1 MTFDTKN
8 RRYGFSQ
15 MNARPA
21 FTWPSGSRLAVYFA
35 LNVEAFE
42 FGRNP
47 GPDFTTMPTA
57 PFHRGFAYRDY
68 GNRVGITRIHDAFAE
83 ADRPLAILANLSVY
97 DACPEILVPFRQRG
111 DEFVG
116 HGKTNSE
123 RQVDM
128 AEADERS
135 MLLAVRE
142 RMAREEGKPPTG
154 WLGPFIS
161 QSAKTPELLVE
172 TGFKYMLDWWFDDQP
187 QYFATDNGPIV
198 AVPYPSMEMNDIPA
212 LINRGLSDSDFERM
226 LFAAFDQQLAESA
239 RTPQVY
245 AVSIHTFLMGQPHR
259 VGILKRL
266 LSHIAR
272 HQHDIW
278 FTTPG
283 RIAEHAEKV
292 LERPRVST
300 LEGATP

>member
-8 RRYGFSQ
+8 VRYGFSM
-15 MNARPA
+15 MNSRPD
-21 FTWPSGSRLAVYFA
+21 FTWPNGARLAVYFA

-42 FGRNP
+42 YGRNP
-47 GPDFTTMPTA
+47 GPDFTTMPSA

-68 GNRVGITRIHDAFAE
+68 GNRVGISRIHDAFAQVE
-83 ADRPLAILANLSVY
+83 RPLAILANLSVY
-97 DACPEILVPFRQRG
+97 DACPSILVPFRQRG

-116 HGKTNSE
+116 HGRTNSE

-128 AEADERS
+128 SESDERR

-142 RMAREEGKPPTG
+142 RMTQEEGGHAPTG

-161 QSAKTPELLVE
+161 QSARTPELLVE
-172 TGFKYMLDWWFDDQP
+172 TGYSYMLDWWFDDQP
-187 QYFATDNGPIV
+187 QYFSTDNGPIM

-212 LINRGLSDSDFERM
+212 LINRGLSDADFEKM
-226 LFAAFDQQLAESA
+226 LFAAFDQQLSESA

-259 VGILKRL
+259 IGILHRL
-266 LSHIAR
+266 LRHIGKSA
-272 HQHDIW
+272 DGVW

-283 RIAEHAEKV
+283 RIAEHAAQV
-292 LERPRVST
+292 LAKPD
-300 LEGATP
+300 AAQ